1 MSKIT
6 YLIQRVAKL
15 NTKGLR
21 DRLDQ
26 VHSQTGRSKAFIL
39 ADMALCAL
47 RYEAGYIDYTIFGMY
62 QMNHAQRKDI
72 LTRGKNTRYVQAL
85 NNRADY
91 HYFNNKTEFLTLFKE
106 ECGRDFLDLSTA
118 EAGDFEAFI
127 QKHPVIMVKP
137 ESGLCGRDI
146 EKIDTRA
153 EESAVALYNTLKTS
167 GQTLIEE
174 VLEQDE
180 AVNALYAQAINTVR
194 LVTILDDN
202 GTPHPVYAAMRLG
215 SGGAVVDNFN
225 HGGMVIPADPETGKL
240 IGVAVD
246 KLGRSYQSHPDTQ
259 ITFDGYPLPH
269 WQAALEL
276 AEKAAKKIPSVR
288 FVGWDIALT
297 PQGPKLVEGNHY
309 PGHDIYQL
317 VAQNP
322 EKKGMLPIFDAVV
335 PYRTLKNRIKA
346 KKKA

>member
-1 MSKIT
+1 MSKLT
-6 YLIQRVAKL
+6 YLIRRIAGL

-21 DRLDQ
+21 DRVDQ
-26 VHSQTGRSKAFIL
+26 VHQLTGHSKAYIL
-39 ADMALCAL
+39 ADMAVCAL

-62 QMNHAQRKDI
+62 DMSHAQRKDI

-91 HYFNNKTEFLTLFKE
+91 HYFNNKTEFLSLFKE

-127 QKHPVIMVKP
+127 QKHPLIMVKP
-137 ESGLCGRDI
+137 ESGLCGKGI
-146 EKIDTRA
+146 EKIETRA
-153 EESAVALYNTLKTS
+153 ESAVTLYNTLKTN

-180 AVNALYAQAINTVR
+180 AVNALYAGAINTVR
-194 LVTILDDN
+194 LVTIVDDN
-202 GTPHPVYAAMRLG
+202 GAPHVVYAAMRLG

-225 HGGMVIPADPETGKL
+225 HGGMVLPADRETGKL

-246 KLGRSYQSHPDTQ
+246 KLGRSYEAHPDTG
-259 ITFDGYPLPH
+259 IPFDGYQLPH
-269 WQAALEL
+269 WEAALALVRE
-276 AEKAAKKIPSVR
+276 AAQRVPSVR

-297 PQGPKLVEGNHY
+297 PTGPKLVEGNHY

-317 VAQNP
+317 VPQNP
-322 EKKGMLPIFDAVV
+322 NKEGMLPIFDAVV
-335 PYRTLKNRIKA
+335 PYQSLKNRIKA